1 MTEPTCRNASRRGKT
16 AGIPFRQAREPKPIA
31 QLSAA
36 TIERIALLV
45 QSRVARVARARSC
58 CCYVF
63 VRDGQVYVLSEE
75 LASAHPWAVQHTAEW
90 VGCYGGMPD
99 LAGLADDLRE
109 MLPCR

>member
-1 MTEPTCRNASRRGKT
+1 MIVAARRGKT
-16 AGIPFRQAREPKPIA
+16 AGIPFRQTREPKPLA
-31 QLSAA
+31 RLSAE

-63 VRDGQVYVLSEE
+63 VRNGQVYVLSEE
-75 LASAHPWAVQHTAEW
+75 LASANVWAVQHTAEW

-99 LAGLADDLRE
+99 LAGLADDLRM
-109 MLPCR
+109 MLAVR

>member
-1 MTEPTCRNASRRGKT
+1 MMATERIRAVRGKT
-16 AGIPFRQAREPKPIA
+16 SGVPFRQCRQPKPIA
-31 QLSAA
+31 QLSAGA
-36 TIERIALLV
+36 VERVAQLV

-75 LASAHPWAVQHTAEW
+75 HVAAHTWAVQRTAEW

-99 LAGLADDLRE
+99 LQSLGDDLRE
-109 MLPCR
+109 MLPIR